1 MLLVFL
7 SPCVGY
13 CVVPH
18 FERDMSWAGSAHVN
32 DSCTENVV
40 MLVKLIRYVFWSR
53 LTACLCVC
61 LVTMTTHSSITN
73 WFCQWPS
80 DKLSTY
86 YNLSMHN
93 RQNDKQRETECR
105 LCSRAAGILHV
116 VSYMCSKSWGWC
128 TVTVVHCTVTVFL
141 RHSDCIVLHSDC
153 AVLHSDCI
161 MMHSYCDALHI
172 DCAVIQ
178 WLWCIV
184 QWLCCDAPDSGAL
197 HSDYIMMHSDCG
209 ALYSDCVVMHL
220 TVVRCTVTVFLMH
233 NDCVVLNSDSVVA
246 RWLLCCTVTVLYY
259 TVTVW
264 LCCVAV
270 VQMGEEYCHAGDYT
284 KALA

>member
-1 MLLVFL
+1 MLVVFL

-13 CVVPH
+13 CVVPR

-53 LTACLCVC
+53 LTACLLCVSC
-61 LVTMTTHSSITN
+61 YHDKNSSITN

-93 RQNDKQRETECR
+93 RQNDKRETECS
-105 LCSRAAGILHV
+105 LCSRAAGVLHV

-128 TVTVVHCTVTVFL
+128 TVTVVHCTVTVL
-141 RHSDCIVLHSDC
+141 WCSDCG
-153 AVLHSDCI
+153 
-161 MMHSYCDALHI
+161 ALHI
-172 DCAVIQ
+172 DCAVMYSD
-178 WLWCIV
+178 C
-184 QWLCCDAPDSGAL
+184 GAL
-197 HSDYIMMHSDCG
+197 HSDCAVM
-209 ALYSDCVVMHL
+209 YSY
-220 TVVRCTVTVFLMH
+220 
-233 NDCVVLNSDSVVA
+233 SVVA
-246 RWLLCCTVTVLYY
+246 RWLLCCTMTVSYY